1 MAGPGVLDP
10 AVLDSLRKLTPA
22 GEPDVLGEILTTF
35 LDDVPRRIER
45 LRAALGAGDAVGLQR
60 AAHSLKGSSGNI
72 GAHALYEAA
81 RRLDEIGK
89 AGDLAAAVPAIDA
102 LAGEYGKVEA
112 EIRRLLG

>member
-1 MAGPGVLDP
+1 MADPGVLDP
-10 AVLDSLRKLTPA
+10 AVLDHLRKLTPP

-45 LRAALGAGDAVGLQR
+45 LHAALAAGDAAGVQR

-72 GAHALYEAA
+72 GAHALYETA
-81 RRLDEIGK
+81 RRLDELGT
-89 AGDLAAAVPAIDA
+89 AGDLAAAVSAIDE
-102 LAGEYGKVEA
+102 LAGEYAKVEA